1 MVVDLSG
8 LGPKVGGGV
17 GVGVGVEGE
26 MGTGAGRG
34 KWMKRSKRPEAIV
47 EERRREGER
56 LEGLVKGLK
65 ERAGKARKEEE
76 RRRYW

>member
-8 LGPKVGGGV
+8 LGPKVGGG
-17 GVGVGVEGE
+17 GE
-26 MGTGAGRG
+26 GAGAG
-34 KWMKRSKRPEAIV
+34 KWTRRSKRPEAIV

-65 ERAGKARKEEE
+65 ERAARARMEEE
-76 RRRYW
+76 RRRW